1 VESGPPEILLPLLA
15 DAEFRSA
22 VARATGE
29 PGRAEWARAGNGRRA
44 AGWAQLAAA
53 AAVAAGLGGDL
64 PAGEVTR
71 LVASTLAA
79 AGAIGHDFAAA
90 VVDDL
95 DAALAA
101 RCITTARPDRGPGV
115 PAWPLLT
122 PRPPPAQPAAGPVR
136 VVPVT
141 ARLPVGTPGQRVHLE
156 LLAYAQAPGAAILVG
171 SVRVPGHP
179 SLRVHAVDDQGRH
192 YQLALRRDVAG
203 DALWVAEL
211 SPPPQGAAPRWLEVA
226 TGAAGEPARID
237 LDVPASQAGARAE
250 PVAARGKGEL
260 LAEAAA
266 AGLLATAL
274 MPVPSPRGAVASAQA
289 EARGIGSVVTVLL
302 ALGLLPGGSPAVR
315 RLAALGQRLGIGFPV
330 PASGLAQPAAS
341 LPEPWQ
347 AVLADR
353 GRRDGPAAIT
363 RIAAALPE
371 LDGAHIALTALESA
385 PDYALLHLLAVSW
398 DPPGFGLRAFT
409 ETGEPP
415 LSWWARDSAGRW
427 HTTSGGS
434 WDRHGNRQWAGMLRL
449 RPPLH
454 PAATSLDLTITGK
467 SERLRIMVPL
477 HWHAEG
483 PA

>member
-1 VESGPPEILLPLLA
+1 VEG
-15 DAEFRSA
+15 
-22 VARATGE
+22 ARA
-29 PGRAEWARAGNGRRA
+29 ANGGRA

-53 AAVAAGLGGDL
+53 AVVAAGLGGDL

-90 VVDDL
+90 TVDDL

-101 RCITTARPDRGPGV
+101 RGITTARPDRGPGM

-122 PRPPPAQPAAGPVR
+122 PPPALGQPAAGPMWVA
-136 VVPVT
+136 PVT
-141 ARLPVGTPGQRVHLE
+141 ARLPAETRGQRVGLA

-171 SVRVPGHP
+171 SARVPDHP
-179 SLRVHAVDDQGRH
+179 SLRLHAVDDQERH
-192 YQLALRRDVAG
+192 YQLALQRDVAG
-203 DALWVAEL
+203 DALWEGEL
-211 SPPPQGAAPRWLEVA
+211 SPPPQRAAPRWLEVA
-226 TGAAGEPARID
+226 TGAAGEPVRID
-237 LDVPASQAGARAE
+237 LGVPASHAAARRE

-274 MPVPSPRGAVASAQA
+274 MPIPSARGAVARAEA
-289 EARGIGSVVTVLL
+289 EARGVGSVVTVLL
-302 ALGLLPGGSPAVR
+302 ALGLLRAGSPALR
-315 RLAALGQRLGIGFPV
+315 RLAALGERLGIGFPV

-353 GRRDGPAAIT
+353 DRRDGRSAIT
-363 RIAAALPE
+363 RVAAALPE
-371 LDGAHIALTALESA
+371 LDGARIALTALESA
-385 PDYALLHLLAVSW
+385 PDHTLLHLLAVGW

-409 ETGEPP
+409 ETGGPP

-427 HTTSGGS
+427 HTASGGS
-434 WDRHGNRQWAGMLRL
+434 WGRHGDRQWAGMLRL

-454 PAATSLDLTITGK
+454 PAATSLELTITGR

-477 HWHAEG
+477 DWHAEG
-483 PA
+483 PE